1 MCYSF
6 VNSLCYLKV
15 YNTLGCNYNLG
26 INSFNISF
34 QLLVEQMFSIVDE
47 TYTKQGL
54 KERKRKGGRAKKTT
68 LYTNSATLISS
79 LFTLLQ

>member
-54 KERKRKGGRAKKTT
+54 KERKKEREREVEQKRPHC
-68 LYTNSATLISS
+68 IQIV
-79 LFTLLQ
+79 LL